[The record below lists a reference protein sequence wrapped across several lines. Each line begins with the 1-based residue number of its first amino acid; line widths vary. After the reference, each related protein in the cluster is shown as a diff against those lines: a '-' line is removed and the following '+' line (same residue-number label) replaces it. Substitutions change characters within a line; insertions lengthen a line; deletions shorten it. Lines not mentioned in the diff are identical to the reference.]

1 MKVCRIRGTI
11 GRGYS
16 TKAVREIKPSR
27 YGDVP
32 AAHMVRKGLKD
43 TTYLPQTGRN
53 LLANDPLCINFNNL
67 VIHSRHHVD
76 PRVDALV
83 QHIGD
88 KLPVLS
94 WSRFYSLYMEN
105 PRLLSSFTK
114 AQCAA
119 LLNLTASAPTKP
131 PVTWERLQ
139 TVVGAIRNGGYG
151 LSAQEYARLI
161 KSAFRARDFE
171 SVDLLWREVEEQ
183 NIEKTTGL
191 WNAYIWASCNCDVN
205 TWPGYTLK
213 PQPQPGTVNDPV
225 ALFKDLCQE
234 GCVPNSETYELLL
247 LGFAQQRDLDGVRTV
262 TSSIWGRLGDDA
274 HQSKQYHLARYGSMV
289 QPTLSTLTTLIHAYG
304 FNGAMIEGLEYVDWL
319 QRKYSINLSTAAAT
333 KFWNAALKW
342 TFRTAKPGGTTP
354 RYTFETLWESMT
366 MVYNI
371 TPTPYMFNLR
381 LMYLNSRRQSH
392 KLMREMRWIESIPD
406 LRNKDHILATYL
418 NRTCRS
424 LVRRSLK
431 KRALKLMHEY
441 GHKSEKLEQTRR
453 RLLLFMEQSKV
464 PALARGKRLYR
475 ERQRYLRIEA
485 RNKQA
490 KEEFN
495 PRGRTKPKKRRIQ

>member
-1 MKVCRIRGTI
+1 MKVCRIRGTF

-16 TKAVREIKPSR
+16 TKAVKEIKPSR

-32 AAHMVRKGLKD
+32 AAHLVRKGLKD

-53 LLANDPLCINFNNL
+53 LLENDPLCINFNNL
-67 VIHSRHHVD
+67 VIHSRNHVD

-83 QHIGD
+83 EHIGN
-88 KLPVLS
+88 KLPGLS
-94 WSRFYSLYMEN
+94 WSRFYSLYMET
-105 PRLLSSFTK
+105 PRLLSSFSK

-119 LLNLTASAPTKP
+119 LLNLIATAPAKPT
-131 PVTWERLQ
+131 VTWERLQ
-139 TVVGAIRNGGYG
+139 TVVGAIRNGGYV
-151 LSAQEYARLI
+151 LSAQEYSRLI

-171 SVDLLWREVEEQ
+171 SVDLLWREIEEQ

-205 TWPGYTLK
+205 TWPGYALK
-213 PQPQPGTVNDPV
+213 SHPQPEAVSDPV

-262 TSSIWGRLGDDA
+262 TSSIWGRLGDDV

-289 QPTLSTLTTLIHAYG
+289 QPNLSTLTTLIHAYG
-304 FNGAMIEGLEYVDWL
+304 FNGAMTEGLEYVDWL

-342 TFRTAKPGGTTP
+342 TFRTTVPRGTTH
-354 RYTFETLWESMT
+354 RGTFETLWESMT

-381 LMYLNSRRQSH
+381 LMYLASRRQAH
-392 KLMREMRWIESIPD
+392 KLMREMRWIESIPE
-406 LRNKDHILATYL
+406 LRHKDHILATYL
-418 NRTCRS
+418 NRTCRV
-424 LVRRSLK
+424 LIRRSVQT
-431 KRALKLMHEY
+431 RALKLMHEY
-441 GHKSEKLEQTRR
+441 GPKSEKLEQTRR
-453 RLLLFMEQSKV
+453 RLLLFIEQSKV
-464 PALARGKRLYR
+464 PVYAHMKRLYR
-475 ERQRYLRIEA
+475 ERQKRLRIQH

-490 KEEFN
+490 KQEFN
-495 PRGRTKPKKRRIQ
+495 PRGRTKPKKRRTQ